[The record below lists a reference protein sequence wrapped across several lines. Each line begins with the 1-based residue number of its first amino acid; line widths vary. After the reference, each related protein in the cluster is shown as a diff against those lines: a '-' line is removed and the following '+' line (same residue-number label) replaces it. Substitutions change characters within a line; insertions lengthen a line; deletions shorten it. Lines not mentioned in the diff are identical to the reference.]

1 MTEISQ
7 RLHDAGLVGA
17 SEFLE
22 TVADPAL
29 PESLGIPGL
38 TLEGYLYPETYRLP
52 RNLSSDEIARIMV
65 EQFERIWQS
74 VEAVAANQDL
84 SKHEVVTL
92 ASIVEKE
99 TAAPE
104 ERPLIASVFLNRLRE
119 GMRLETDPTVIYGV
133 KDFDGNLTRKH
144 LRDRSNIYNTYRIR
158 GLPPGPIASPGIDS
172 LRAVLEPA
180 ETEYFYF
187 VSRGDGTH
195 VFSRNYQEHLQA
207 VRRYQLR
214 RRSR

>member
-1 MTEISQ
+1 
-7 RLHDAGLVGA
+7 
-17 SEFLE
+17 
-22 TVADPAL
+22 
-29 PESLGIPGL
+29 
-38 TLEGYLYPETYRLP
+38 
-52 RNLSSDEIARIMV
+52 
-65 EQFERIWQS
+65 
-74 VEAVAANQDL
+74 
-84 SKHEVVTL
+84 
-92 ASIVEKE
+92 
-99 TAAPE
+99 
-104 ERPLIASVFLNRLRE
+104 LIASVFLNRLRE

-133 KDFDGNLTRKH
+133 ENFDGNLTRKH
-144 LRDRSNIYNTYRIR
+144 LRDRGNIYNTYRIR

-195 VFSRNYQEHLQA
+195 VFSRTYQEHLQA